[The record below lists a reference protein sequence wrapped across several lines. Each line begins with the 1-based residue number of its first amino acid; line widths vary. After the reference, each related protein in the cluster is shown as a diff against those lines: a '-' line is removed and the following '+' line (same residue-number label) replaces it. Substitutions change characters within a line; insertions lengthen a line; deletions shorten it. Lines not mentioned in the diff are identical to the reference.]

1 MAISLC
7 SALVLVT
14 LSQAPPVAPTDSL
27 ATLRGRAAQ
36 DSSDAQLWLLMGRAY
51 LGLGVEAHGAT
62 HRSSEDSVWTRAV
75 LDTAEEALG
84 RAAALAGPLGS
95 SAVGDSARVFRVGA
109 WAATSGV
116 CEHGVRTATGDAAAH
131 QVGDAAARVGGRRRE
146 EPAGP
151 PARLRVRGAA
161 PGARQQRP
169 VGRAR
174 ARGLHPGRARHSHAV
189 RCDGDVQG
197 GRRRADVPEIMSPT
211 IKRVLV
217 ANRGEIAL
225 RIIRAC
231 HEEGLEAVAV
241 YSEVDR
247 LSPHVRAAD
256 LAVSLGPP
264 AAAQSYL
271 DIPKLISAAQG
282 AGCQAVHPGYGF
294 LSERAPFAEAVAA
307 ASLEFI
313 GPPAAAI
320 RAMGDKTEARR
331 RMQQA
336 GVPIVPGSTR
346 PLADHVQARA
356 EAARLGFPV
365 LLKAAA
371 GGGGK
376 GMRLVR
382 EEAELEAGFE
392 AASSE
397 ARKAFGADEI
407 YLEKYLERPRHIEIQ
422 ILADSFGRVVSLGER
437 ECSIQR
443 RHQKLIEEAPSVAVT
458 PPLRRRMSE
467 SAASAAGAVGY
478 LGAGTIEF
486 LLAPSGEFY
495 FLEMNTR
502 LHVEHPVTELVYGV
516 DIVREQLRVAMGQPL
531 RVHAGTLQPRGH
543 AIECRI
549 TAEDPV
555 NDFLPAT
562 GVVRYLRVPGGPG
575 VRWDGGIEEGNE
587 VTLHY
592 DPLIAKL
599 IVWGETRAVA
609 LERMRRALR
618 ELTIVGIPSSQAF
631 HLRVM
636 DDPEFQRGDL
646 DVTYLERAGA
656 RLRVGEV
663 PAELTRQ

>member
-1 MAISLC
+1 M
-7 SALVLVT
+7 T
-14 LSQAPPVAPTDSL
+14 
-27 ATLRGRAAQ
+27 
-36 DSSDAQLWLLMGRAY
+36 
-51 LGLGVEAHGAT
+51 
-62 HRSSEDSVWTRAV
+62 
-75 LDTAEEALG
+75 
-84 RAAALAGPLGS
+84 
-95 SAVGDSARVFRVGA
+95 
-109 WAATSGV
+109 
-116 CEHGVRTATGDAAAH
+116 
-131 QVGDAAARVGGRRRE
+131 
-146 EPAGP
+146 
-151 PARLRVRGAA
+151 
-161 PGARQQRP
+161 
-169 VGRAR
+169 
-174 ARGLHPGRARHSHAV
+174 
-189 RCDGDVQG
+189 
-197 GRRRADVPEIMSPT
+197 T

-241 YSEVDR
+241 YSDADR

-256 LAVSLGPP
+256 LALPLGPP

-271 DIPKLISAAQG
+271 DIGKLIAAAQSAA
-282 AGCQAVHPGYGF
+282 CQAVHPGYGF

-313 GPPAAAI
+313 GPPPAAI

-336 GVPIVPGSTR
+336 GVPIVPGTTR
-346 PLADHVQARA
+346 SLADHVQARPD
-356 EAARLGFPV
+356 AARLGYPV

-376 GMRLVR
+376 GMRLIR

-392 AASSE
+392 AAASE
-397 ARKAFGADEI
+397 AVKAFGAGEV
-407 YLEKYLERPRHIEIQ
+407 YLEKYLERPRHVEIQ
-422 ILADSFGRVVSLGER
+422 ILADSFGRVVALGER

-458 PPLRRRMSE
+458 PALRRRMSD
-467 SAASAAGAVGY
+467 AATAAAGAVGY

-502 LHVEHPVTELVYGV
+502 IQVEHPVTELVYGV

-549 TAEDPV
+549 TAEDPL

-587 VTLHY
+587 VTLYY

-599 IVWGETRAVA
+599 IVWGETRGVA

-618 ELTIVGIPSSQAF
+618 ELAIVGIPTSQTF

-636 DDPEFQRGDL
+636 DDPEFQRGDI

-656 RLRVGEV
+656 RLLVGEP
-663 PAELTRQ
+663 PAALTRPLAVVAALLTEARGAATPPPTPSAGPLVRPSPWLLAARREAVGE

>member
-1 MAISLC
+1 M
-7 SALVLVT
+7 
-14 LSQAPPVAPTDSL
+14 
-27 ATLRGRAAQ
+27 
-36 DSSDAQLWLLMGRAY
+36 
-51 LGLGVEAHGAT
+51 
-62 HRSSEDSVWTRAV
+62 
-75 LDTAEEALG
+75 
-84 RAAALAGPLGS
+84 
-95 SAVGDSARVFRVGA
+95 
-109 WAATSGV
+109 
-116 CEHGVRTATGDAAAH
+116 
-131 QVGDAAARVGGRRRE
+131 
-146 EPAGP
+146 
-151 PARLRVRGAA
+151 
-161 PGARQQRP
+161 
-169 VGRAR
+169 GRAR

-241 YSEVDR
+241 YSEVDC

-256 LAVSLGPP
+256 LAVSLGLPTAAESYLDIGKLV
-264 AAAQSYL
+264 AAAQS
-271 DIPKLISAAQG
+271 S
-282 AGCQAVHPGYGF
+282 GCQAVHPGYGF

-365 LLKAAA
+365 LVKAAA

-382 EEAELEAGFE
+382 EEGELESAFE
-392 AASSE
+392 AATSE
-397 ARKAFGADEI
+397 ALKA
-407 YLEKYLERPRHIEIQ
+407 
-422 ILADSFGRVVSLGER
+422 
-437 ECSIQR
+437 
-443 RHQKLIEEAPSVAVT
+443 
-458 PPLRRRMSE
+458 
-467 SAASAAGAVGY
+467 
-478 LGAGTIEF
+478 LGAGG
-486 LLAPSGEFY
+486 AS
-495 FLEMNTR
+495 LEKNTR
-502 LHVEHPVTELVYGV
+502 LQVEHPVTELVYGV

-549 TAEDPV
+549 TAEDPF

-575 VRWDGGIEEGNE
+575 VRWDGGIEAGNE
-587 VTLHY
+587 VTLYY

-599 IVWGETRAVA
+599 IVWGETRSVA

-636 DDPEFQRGDL
+636 DDPEFQRGDI
-646 DVTYLERAGA
+646 DVTYLERAGE
-656 RLRVGEV
+656 RLLVGEP
-663 PAELTRQ
+663 PAELTRPLAVVAALLAEERRAAAPPPPPAPSAGPPVRPSAWLLAAGRDALGQ